1 LSAKC
6 PKCKETIE
14 LKQLPLPAIPV
25 PLSSFSYTQK
35 LFPLYR
41 RYGIATFGM
50 NALQGQTVYRH
61 MKQFEA
67 DNTVPPSSV
76 QELGAQLQAKFQTLL
91 EQQIKELQKAPDNFW
106 PLGFH
111 VGGCDGT
118 APRTA
123 VVHVGKTP
131 KIRVEETINCTVGGE
146 GSVVTHLWA
155 LKKADPKFAIDYRNF
170 SLQDA
175 VDYARFLIEITEKV
189 QRFTPQFQTVGG
201 EVDVA
206 LITPDAGFIW
216 IQGKTLT
223 LRLEGMD
230 DGH

>member
-1 LSAKC
+1 MRGMAMSLVVSLRVPDGHVIAADSLSTGSAALQVAADLSAKC

-14 LKQLPLPAIPV
+14 LKQLPLPVIPV

-91 EQQIKELQKAPDNFW
+91 EQQIKELQKAPDNF
-106 PLGFH
+106 
-111 VGGCDGT
+111 
-118 APRTA
+118 
-123 VVHVGKTP
+123 
-131 KIRVEETINCTVGGE
+131 
-146 GSVVTHLWA
+146 
-155 LKKADPKFAIDYRNF
+155 
-170 SLQDA
+170 
-175 VDYARFLIEITEKV
+175 
-189 QRFTPQFQTVGG
+189 
-201 EVDVA
+201 
-206 LITPDAGFIW
+206 
-216 IQGKTLT
+216 
-223 LRLEGMD
+223 
-230 DGH
+230 